1 MSAAAPT
8 VTHTPRPTAALRRL
22 PETAAAPPT
31 LTSSFIPPTPA
42 PIGPTATPHTYTIQ
56 SGDTLIAIADE
67 HGVTVEAVQLVNAGL
82 DPLAL
87 QVGHELI
94 IPFVGANA
102 TTGYL
107 PSPTPM
113 PISLSPFRCYPT
125 PAGGQLCL
133 GEARNDSG
141 QPAINLAAHV
151 TVVLPDGELG
161 PSQVTFA
168 PVEIVLP
175 GESAPLAARFADVG
189 TVWGAVARVVAAQD
203 GSALMEHFLSLT
215 IDATVGE
222 VSASGYYTV
231 TADIANESAQ
241 TASTIAVVISGYNA
255 EDEIRAFR
263 IIELAQDM
271 LAGESARVEAA
282 FTVPAKEINRFA
294 VSALGRTNS
303 P

>member
-1 MSAAAPT
+1 
-8 VTHTPRPTAALRRL
+8 
-22 PETAAAPPT
+22 
-31 LTSSFIPPTPA
+31 
-42 PIGPTATPHTYTIQ
+42 
-56 SGDTLIAIADE
+56 
-67 HGVTVEAVQLVNAGL
+67 
-82 DPLAL
+82 
-87 QVGHELI
+87 
-94 IPFVGANA
+94 
-102 TTGYL
+102 
-107 PSPTPM
+107 
-113 PISLSPFRCYPT
+113 
-125 PAGGQLCL
+125 
-133 GEARNDSG
+133 
-141 QPAINLAAHV
+141 
-151 TVVLPDGELG
+151 
-161 PSQVTFA
+161 
-168 PVEIVLP
+168 
-175 GESAPLAARFADVG
+175 
-189 TVWGAVARVVAAQD
+189 
-203 GSALMEHFLSLT
+203 MEHFLSLT